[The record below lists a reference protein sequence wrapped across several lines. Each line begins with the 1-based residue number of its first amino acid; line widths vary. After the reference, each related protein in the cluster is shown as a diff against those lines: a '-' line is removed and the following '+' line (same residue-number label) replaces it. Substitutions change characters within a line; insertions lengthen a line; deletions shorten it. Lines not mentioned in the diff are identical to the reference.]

1 MLKCLTFYIRLGYKY
16 FMQQTNEIKIS
27 LKREYDLYTNALAFY
42 KNTLKEFE
50 RKHRL
55 STQVFLKRFESG
67 QLGDEADYFDWY
79 AFAKLLAK
87 WRKAQSAIQSA
98 IQ

>member
-1 MLKCLTFYIRLGYKY
+1 MLNCLTFNTHFGYKC
-16 FMQQTNEIKIS
+16 FMQQTNEIKTS
-27 LKREYDLYTNALAFY
+27 LKREYDLYSNAMVFY
-42 KNTLKEFE
+42 KNSLKEFE
-50 RKHRL
+50 QKHQL

-87 WRKAQSAIQSA
+87 WRKAQSVIRSA